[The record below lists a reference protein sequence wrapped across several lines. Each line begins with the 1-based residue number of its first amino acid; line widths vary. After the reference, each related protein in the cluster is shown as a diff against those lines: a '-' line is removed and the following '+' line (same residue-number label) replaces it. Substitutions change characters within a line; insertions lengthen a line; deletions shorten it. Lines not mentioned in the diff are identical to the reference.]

1 MADMR
6 DNPIVE
12 RAQSAASSNR
22 QNITPSDVTSGSGGG
37 GEGGRLNDPGIL
49 GVDLL
54 GGATGVAGTVAS
66 AVTGGVFNAIN
77 TPWHMVESN
86 VASIRLN
93 HAIRAGDQQVDQ
105 KYIKMVTEQ
114 GKSVSEVA
122 DLMATDGVG
131 ITGGVPHDL
140 LLSLFLDPFNL
151 VAMGAGKAWDVGKRA
166 SDIEQR
172 YTDSAHKRVTDDV
185 VRDKS
190 VTAEELA
197 WLHKPGRKVLATAYN
212 KISRPLRGA
221 KRGLAQALFGTAA
234 GRVLTYIG
242 VSHIKDIMEVAT
254 NAGRAESATEALA
267 SGLNHVTKMAG
278 ADVLTARALERNLAD
293 AEAKARIIENA
304 LGKDDVNAFNQFYDA
319 TSAAA
324 RTGDLTVAEARSVF
338 ESLIDTRDAAIK
350 AAQPSQQIV
359 TQRILSSSVAGDL
372 QESIG
377 TRGLT
382 SSLSDVAATD
392 GERVARTAAAQR
404 EVAVAD
410 NMVIVGQGED
420 VVRAAYIENLTQAMG
435 PEAAAAAWERT
446 IARAPKADAILG
458 GVRNLAGRRIKFLA
472 EALYASEHFRLGSVA
487 EAFGPA
493 KQRLVDTLAD
503 PVAAK
508 ILMENLPP
516 KTRAMIAD
524 QFSRASLVA
533 KDTMTDKDLR
543 ELLKVLGDES
553 LDTAAK
559 AKVAQQAVLSYSNLR
574 RAFDA
579 RTFNA
584 ALDAN
589 PEAQITML
597 LEHLS
602 RGGFAEQLPN
612 AIPITNF
619 KGIQGVESIQ
629 TMIAAAES
637 GGYKLILETPSLTT
651 GAMINYAENA
661 GKVSA
666 RAGVDVWVPI
676 TNGAVDVNLGS
687 RNLFGRYVDI
697 MGSGITNSMIVANS
711 MTRMQEYAIRN
722 ELGLSRNE
730 LISLHDELMSESFRS
745 GGSVRTAFLDANTNP
760 SVRIMDN
767 LVAKA
772 RLTDRTAAQKW
783 AALRANGKLRQMI
796 FFATEGDLAK
806 VGIPTKI
813 TGWLKTKDKMGDVL
827 TAWADKYYPALK
839 YRKSHVFSGQE
850 VFESKWW
857 NVFRGYQTEWKLTSK
872 LPEPLRVGEK
882 RYYDVLDPITKEP
895 IRVDSIQV
903 INDSILADRAE
914 LRAAQDLAAINQFYG
929 GSISDSVIRF
939 GSANEGFVNSMKAFL
954 KLQPG
959 AVKGLDYLA
968 YVRTEGLDKIT
979 PVIAA
984 GLKEHAP
991 AQWELFMSAAGQSE
1005 KGAALLFLRER
1016 QILTSNRSTVR
1027 MYLEHNKPI
1036 GIGFGRQYADDPIKN
1051 LNIHLRELRVATGK
1065 GYVAQKLAMEES
1077 ETVLSVIRAEALAI
1091 GYRDETLKV
1100 VDEAMKANREAQKL
1114 LRVNS
1119 ENVISKKGM
1128 KAHEAAVAKAQEASK
1143 ALRAEFE
1150 AATLRKGFVK
1160 KSLATSG
1167 VPKSIADE
1175 LTDLFIVAE
1184 RRGEMIPEVV
1194 LAVTK
1199 SLKSGEPLATET
1211 TDALLNHLMKIREVR
1226 TEEETLWNAIAHGID
1241 GAMYN
1246 ADKTHFFKTDR
1257 NLIERSINHPVL
1269 AFYPASYMFNKVL
1282 PEYARFLYLSPKNS
1296 AARLFLKP
1304 YQYIVHAAT
1313 GGKFTPQ
1320 MWGEF
1325 APLVGWNAMMK
1336 VRMALGDQFGTDR
1349 PANLNPIANLFT
1361 NTIVPGFP
1369 WDITVSLSS
1378 PVITAIDAIGSGK
1391 LDPFDVIR
1399 SGKEQLLRAV
1409 GPAKVLDTA
1418 VNVGSQV
1425 AQTPLEEIQQG
1436 SMDFLDSIHD
1446 FLLNK

>member
-1 MADMR
+1 MADMQE
-6 DNPIVE
+6 NPVIQRTINAGSGE
-12 RAQSAASSNR
+12 K
-22 QNITPSDVTSGSGGG
+22 QNIAPSGTESGGG
-37 GEGGRLNDPGIL
+37 GGGGGGRLNDPGIF

-77 TPWHMVESN
+77 APWHIVESN

-105 KYIKMVTEQ
+105 RYIKMVTEQ

-122 DLMATDGVG
+122 DLMATEGVG

-166 SDIEQR
+166 SDIDQR
-172 YTDSAHKRVTDDV
+172 YTDSAHNRVVSDV
-185 VRDKS
+185 AKDKS

-197 WLHKPGRKVLATAYN
+197 WLNKPGRKVLATSYN

-221 KRGLAQALFGTAA
+221 KRGLAQAIFGTAA

-254 NAGRAESATEALA
+254 STGRAVPATEALA

-304 LGKDDVNAFNQFYDA
+304 LGKDDALAFNQFYDA
-319 TSAAA
+319 TSSAA
-324 RTGDLTVAEARSVF
+324 RTGDLTATEAKSVF
-338 ESLIDTRDAAIK
+338 DSLIETRDAAIA
-350 AAQPSQQIV
+350 AAQPSQQII

-372 QESIG
+372 QETIG
-377 TRGLT
+377 TRGLK

-392 GERVARTAAAQR
+392 EIRVARTAAAQK
-404 EVAVAD
+404 EVAIAD

-420 VVRAAYIENLTQAMG
+420 AVRAAYIENLTPSLGADGAAM
-435 PEAAAAAWERT
+435 AWDRA
-446 IARAPKADAILG
+446 IARAPKAEAMLG

-487 EAFGPA
+487 EEFGPA
-493 KQRLVDTLAD
+493 KQRLVDVLSD

-508 ILMENLPP
+508 ALMENLPTN
-516 KTRAMIAD
+516 TRTIIAD

-543 ELLKVLGDES
+543 ELLKALNDES
-553 LDTAAK
+553 LDATAK
-559 AKVAQQAVLSYSNLR
+559 AAIAQKAVLSFSNLR

-584 ALDAN
+584 ALNAN
-589 PEAQITML
+589 PSEQITVL
-597 LEHLS
+597 IEHLS
-602 RGGFAEQLPN
+602 RAGFADQLPN

-619 KGIQGVESIQ
+619 KGIQGVEPIQ
-629 TMIAAAES
+629 TMIASAER

-661 GKVSA
+661 GKISA

-676 TNGAVDVNLGS
+676 TNGAAEVNLGN
-687 RNLFGRYVDI
+687 RNLFGRYLDI
-697 MGSGITNSMIVANS
+697 MGSGITNSMIVASS
-711 MTRMQEYAIRN
+711 MTRMQEYAIKN
-722 ELGLSRNE
+722 NLGLSRNE
-730 LISLHDELMSESFRS
+730 LISLHDELMTESFRS

-760 SVRIMDN
+760 SVRIMEN
-767 LVAKA
+767 LIAKA
-772 RLTDRTAAQKW
+772 RVTDKSAAQKW
-783 AALRANGKLRQMI
+783 ASLRANGQLRQMI
-796 FFATEGDLAK
+796 FFASEGDLAK

-813 TGWLKTKDKMGDVL
+813 TGWLKTRDKMGDVL
-827 TAWADKYYPALK
+827 ASWTDKYYPALK
-839 YRKSHVFSGQE
+839 YRKSHIFSGQE

-872 LPEPLRVGEK
+872 LPEPVRIGEK
-882 RYYDVLDPITKEP
+882 RYYDMLDPMTNEP
-895 IRVDSIQV
+895 IRVDAIQV
-903 INDSILADRAE
+903 VNDSILADRAE

-954 KLQPG
+954 TLKPG

-968 YVRTEGLDKIT
+968 FVRTEGLENIT
-979 PVIAA
+979 PVIISA
-984 GLKEHAP
+984 LKQNAP
-991 AQWELFMSAAGQSE
+991 AQFDLFMSAAGQSE

-1051 LNIHLRELRVATGK
+1051 LNIHLRELRAATGK
-1065 GYVAQKLAMEES
+1065 GYVAQKVAMEES
-1077 ETVLSVIRAEALAI
+1077 EKVLSVIRAEALAI

-1119 ENVISKKGM
+1119 ENVTTKAGM
-1128 KAHEAAVAKAQEASK
+1128 KAHQTAIAKAQEASK

-1160 KSLATSG
+1160 KSLAGSG
-1167 VPKSIADE
+1167 LPKNLLDE
-1175 LTDLFIVAE
+1175 MADLFVVAE
-1184 RRGEMIPEVV
+1184 RRGEMIPEVM

-1199 SLKSGEPLATET
+1199 SLKSGEALSPKT
-1211 TDALLNHLMKIREVR
+1211 TDALMNQLMKIREVR

-1257 NLIERSINHPVL
+1257 NLLERSINHPVL

-1336 VRMALGDQFGTDR
+1336 VRMSLGDQFGTDR

-1378 PVITAIDAIGSGK
+1378 PVITAMEAIGSGT

-1399 SGKEQLLRAV
+1399 SGKEQLLRAI

-1436 SMDFLDSIHD
+1436 SLDFLQSIHD